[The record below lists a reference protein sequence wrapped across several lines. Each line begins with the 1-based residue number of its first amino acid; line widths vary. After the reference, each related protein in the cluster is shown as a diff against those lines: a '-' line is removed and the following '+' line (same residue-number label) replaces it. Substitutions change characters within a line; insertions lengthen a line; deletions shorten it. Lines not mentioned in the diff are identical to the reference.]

1 MGRVSSLAR
10 LLRRVPLAAVMAT
23 AALSVSATEVHFQ
36 DVADLSAAI
45 QDGPRWTAYVPGLPS
60 VSEYAPTFRFA
71 DAGSMTGGLLAVADE
86 PTTTGSVPETPFD
99 ATMQRVNRAAK
110 GDLLISRPP
119 QTEVDR
125 SLPASGAIWK
135 LGDIFSAYE
144 DDELPKVAFVP
155 TASTRI
161 SDVMLAHNSFIK
173 RDGLAMR
180 ANIMM
185 AKAEP
190 VGSPSSPDESAGS
203 ITLAAYAPAMVDHD
217 APFDALL
224 GGAANQVM
232 IPVLPP
238 QGRPDDVDIARFLTG
253 HGPQRRRPG
262 DHKWAA
268 NKLPAHAFKE
278 AQQACLAR
286 GIYFEARGEPVRGQA
301 AVAQVIL
308 NRVKNPAY
316 PSTICGV
323 VYQNKKWRNR
333 CQFSFACDGVRDKIY
348 STKHYQTAQYISREV
363 TAGNIWLPEVGD
375 STHYHA
381 TYVHPRWANKLKKT
395 DRIGR
400 HIFYRTK
407 NGGWS

>member
-1 MGRVSSLAR
+1 MVGNSSLAQ
-10 LLRRVPLAAVMAT
+10 LLWKVPLVAVSAT
-23 AALSVSATEVHFQ
+23 AAISISTTKIHVQ
-36 DVADLSAAI
+36 DVADHSAAV
-45 QDGPRWTAYVPGLPS
+45 QDGPRWAAYIPGLPS
-60 VSEYAPTFRFA
+60 TSEYAPTFQFA
-71 DAGSMTGGLLAVADE
+71 DAGPVTGGLLAAADE
-86 PTTTGSVPETPFD
+86 PMTTGSVPDAPFD
-99 ATMQRVNRAAK
+99 ATVQRVNRATK
-110 GDLLISRPP
+110 GDLMISRPP

-125 SLPASGAIWK
+125 SMPASGAIWK
-135 LGDIFSAYE
+135 LDDIFSAYE
-144 DDELPKVAFVP
+144 GNELPKVAFVP
-155 TASTRI
+155 TANTRTG
-161 SDVMLAHNSFIK
+161 DVMLAHNSFIK
-173 RDGLAMR
+173 SDGLAMQ

-185 AKAEP
+185 ARAEP
-190 VGSPSSPDESAGS
+190 VRTPSSPDETTAS
-203 ITLAAYAPAMVDHD
+203 ITLAAYAPATVDHD
-217 APFDALL
+217 APFEALL
-224 GGAANQVM
+224 GGATNQVM

-238 QGRPDDVDIARFLTG
+238 QGRPENVDVSRFLTG

-268 NKLPAHAFKE
+268 NKLPAHAYKE

-333 CQFSFACDGVRDKIY
+333 CQFSFACDGIRDKIY
-348 STKHYQTAQYISREV
+348 STKHYKTAQYISREV
-363 TAGNIWLPEVGD
+363 TAGNVWLPEVGD

-381 TYVHPRWANKLKKT
+381 TYVRPRWARKLKKT

-407 NGGWS
+407 NGGCS